1 MATTTRP
8 STPSWQREK
17 FLQSGDTFWIL
28 TDIQQYSSPYLS
40 YADPQELFRVGIY
53 DLRTRCVG
61 YANFGRDIAFAILKA
76 GIAAPPWTSGPLPV
90 AVELHREPHEKDE
103 KGRYRVS
110 AKLLPLEPAVALVEP
125 KARRL
130 LAGFTPNS
138 EAGMWDDLA
147 QRAAKENRIEAA
159 VESMRAHG
167 EFSAGD
173 IRKVVGKD
181 AAVTPILK
189 RLVADGI
196 LLPPTGKKRGTKY
209 MHAPLPIV
217 ERADWTG

>member
-1 MATTTRP
+1 MTKTTPP

-17 FLQSGDTFWIL
+17 FLQSGDTVWIL

-40 YADPQELFRVGIY
+40 WSTSQELFRVGIY

-61 YANFGRDIAFAILKA
+61 YANFGKDIAFALLKA
-76 GIAAPPWTSGPLPV
+76 GIAAPPWTSPLPV

-110 AKLLPLEPAVALVEP
+110 AKLVPLEPAVALVET

-130 LAGFTPNS
+130 LAGFTPNA
-138 EAGMWDDLA
+138 EAGMWHDLA

-159 VESMRAHG
+159 VESMRTHG
-167 EFSAGD
+167 AFSAGD

-181 AAVTPILK
+181 ADVTPILK
-189 RLVADGI
+189 RLVADGT

-209 MHAPLPIV
+209 VHAPVSIV
-217 ERADWTG
+217 DRADWTG